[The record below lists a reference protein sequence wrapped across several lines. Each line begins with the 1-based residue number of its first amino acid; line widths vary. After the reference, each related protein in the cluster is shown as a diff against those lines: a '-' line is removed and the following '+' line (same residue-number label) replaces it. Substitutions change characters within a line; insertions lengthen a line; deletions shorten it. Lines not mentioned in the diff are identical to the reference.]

1 MINYKQLQKM
11 TFKQILIY
19 IYNLSWHYIL
29 VLYVYL
35 YGIKKVKKN
44 DANDI
49 FFNKWEKNLELA
61 LKKPQLYNTNLD
73 KEFYNIE
80 EAWKDNEV
88 INRLEEKWKSKI
100 LLTNTPQGNVYM
112 YYDPYKLAFCYN
124 SDNYISNILL
134 NAVTIKYVLINNC
147 LDLFI
152 EEKYLKDY
160 QNDFLYNLKKY
171 NEVIVDKKPILT
183 SDVFIKRNQ
192 NSIKKKEDVIE
203 MEKEI
208 DYFNNKY
215 IYKGKFCNV
224 NILKKHI
231 LEPKV
236 NIASDIA
243 KTMDNEEDTR
253 LSYKKYKIELKNKTK

>member
-11 TFKQILIY
+11 TFKQMLVY
-19 IYNLSWHYIL
+19 IYKLSWHYIL

-35 YGIKKVKKN
+35 YGIKRVKKN
-44 DANDI
+44 EANDI
-49 FFNKWEKNLELA
+49 FFDKWENKLKLA
-61 LKKPQLYNTNLD
+61 LKNPELYNTNLD
-73 KEFYNIE
+73 KEFYEIE
-80 EAWKDNEV
+80 EAWKNNEI
-88 INRLEEKWKSKI
+88 INRLEEKWKSRI

-134 NAVTIKYVLINNC
+134 NAVTIKYVLTNNC

-160 QNDFLYNLKKY
+160 NNVFLYNLKKY
-171 NEVIVDKKPILT
+171 NEVIDDKKPLIT
-183 SDVFIKRNQ
+183 SDVFIKRNK
-192 NSIKKKEDVIE
+192 NSITKKKDVKK
-203 MEKEI
+203 EKEV

-215 IYKGKFCNV
+215 IYKGKFYNV
-224 NILKKHI
+224 NILKKHV

-236 NIASDIA
+236 NASSNIARELE
-243 KTMDNEEDTR
+243 NEEDTR
-253 LSYKKYKIELKNKTK
+253 LSYKKYKIELKNQTK